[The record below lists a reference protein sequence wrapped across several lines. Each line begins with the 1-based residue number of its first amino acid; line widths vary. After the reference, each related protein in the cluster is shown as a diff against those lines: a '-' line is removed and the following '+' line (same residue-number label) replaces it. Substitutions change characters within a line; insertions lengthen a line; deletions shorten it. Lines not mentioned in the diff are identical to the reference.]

1 MKHSIFITSSYT
13 EHVIIGLTLTA
24 SSSSLKAIILTSCH
38 ISIATNAFN
47 FIATAQGIVS
57 NYSKCSIISCQRC

>member
-24 SSSSLKAIILTSCH
+24 SSSSLKAVILTSCH
-38 ISIATNAFN
+38 TSIATNASN
-47 FIATAQGIVS
+47 FTATAQGIVP
-57 NYSKCSIISCQRC
+57 NYFKCSIISCQRC